1 MMTRK
6 DYLATSA
13 ILNDLYRFSDASD
26 DQIENCVIAFADMFS
41 ADNERFD
48 RKRFFQACYKED

>member
-6 DYLATSA
+6 DYVATA
-13 ILNDLYRFSDASD
+13 NILNDLYLYSDASD

-41 ADNERFD
+41 ADNERFN
-48 RKRFFQACYKED
+48 RQIFFNACYKEN